1 MINDCTFKIRG
12 NQIAGVR
19 MVLNVRTKRH
29 YDALYLWQEQNSWH
43 DGKRNRQIVKTDA
56 TCIVSNVDDI
66 DETN

>member
-19 MVLNVRTKRH
+19 MVPSTRCKRQ
-29 YDALYLWQEQNSWH
+29 YNALYLWQEQNSQH